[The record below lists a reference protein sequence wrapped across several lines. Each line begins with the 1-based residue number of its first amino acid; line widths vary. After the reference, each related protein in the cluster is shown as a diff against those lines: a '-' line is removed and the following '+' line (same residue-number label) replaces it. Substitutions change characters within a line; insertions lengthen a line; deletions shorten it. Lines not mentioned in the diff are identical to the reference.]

1 MPNIISSAITN
12 KPPPKAVADLL
23 ASRNKIHHLDSA
35 THETLLEI
43 FNHDPGMD
51 AHNHRTNESSLQ
63 HKTAN
68 SNHCTM
74 PSRNYAIIAES
85 HDFSTS
91 SSYSNANGIGA
102 ANGRPVNGNTIPP
115 HDGGVESKPV
125 KEGNDHRDKNPR
137 HPIHAGEEHAGTE
150 HPAASGTTKSGLGGQ
165 YGLDVTLRVEI
176 SKSDPTGKTQGYG
189 FTIPGLECGGYALE
203 EKTW

>member
-23 ASRNKIHHLDSA
+23 ARRNKIHHLDSA
-35 THETLLEI
+35 TDETLLEI

-51 AHNHRTNESSLQ
+51 AHNKANGSGIT

-68 SNHCTM
+68 TNHSTM

-85 HDFSTS
+85 HDFSLTS
-91 SSYSNANGIGA
+91 NSNNSIGA
-102 ANGRPVNGNTIPP
+102 ANGQPVNGDTIPP
-115 HDGGVESKPV
+115 HDGSAASKP
-125 KEGNDHRDKNPR
+125 KEGNGHRDKNPR

-150 HPAASGTTKSGLGGQ
+150 HPAASGVTQTGLGGQ

-176 SKSDPTGKTQGYG
+176 SKADRGGTTQGYG
-189 FTIPGLECGGYALE
+189 FTIPGLECGGYAME
-203 EKTW
+203 GKTW